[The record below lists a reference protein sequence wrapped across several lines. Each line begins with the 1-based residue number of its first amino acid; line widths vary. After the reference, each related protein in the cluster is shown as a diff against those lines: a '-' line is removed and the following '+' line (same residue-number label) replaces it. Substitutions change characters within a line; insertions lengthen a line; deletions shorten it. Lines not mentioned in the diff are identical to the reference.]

1 MELFNYQSPQESY
14 DAIVVGTGISGG
26 WAAKELCEKGLK
38 TLVLERGRDVK
49 HIQDYPTMNM
59 DPWDFE
65 NGGQLTREE
74 AARQEKQSRTGY
86 TTRKATSHFFVDD
99 IDHPYNETKRFDWM
113 RGYHVGGR
121 SIMWGKHSYRL
132 SETDFTANLKDG
144 VGVDWPIRYK
154 DLAPWYSHVEKFIG
168 VSGENLGLE
177 QLPDGEFLPV
187 MDMNCAEDHLK
198 KSIAKNYKDRVLT
211 MGRVAHITEGTKPG
225 LGRSK
230 CQYRNRCS
238 RGCPYGAY
246 FSSNSSTLPTAEATG
261 NMTLR
266 PNSVVHEVMYDKDT
280 QKATGVRVIDA
291 LTNQTY
297 EYKAKVIFLC
307 ASAIASTSILMQSKS
322 DRFPEG
328 MGNDSGEL
336 GHNIMDH
343 HFRVGAQGVLDDY
356 QDKYFKGRRPNGI
369 YMPRF
374 RNLGGDTD
382 SKDFIRGYGYQGGGG
397 RDDWSEYVREASHGV
412 GLNKKII
419 EPGKWQMGMLAFGE
433 CLPYHENKMTLDYE
447 KTDKW
452 GLPTVTFDAEFKEN
466 ELAMRKD
473 MMAQAVEMLETAGF
487 KEVSTYDDIGAPG
500 LGIHEMGTAR
510 MGRDPKTSVLN
521 GNNQIHAVKNV
532 YVTDGAAMT
541 SAGCQNPSL
550 TYMALTA
557 RAANHAVSE
566 LNKQNL

>member
-1 MELFNYQSPQESY
+1 
-14 DAIVVGTGISGG
+14 
-26 WAAKELCEKGLK
+26 
-38 TLVLERGRDVK
+38 
-49 HIQDYPTMNM
+49 MNM

-238 RGCPYGAY
+238 RGCRYGAY

-266 PNSVVHEVMYDKDT
+266 PNSVVHEVMYDKNT

-291 LTNQTY
+291 LTTLGSSLGQSSSSSMWSRY
-297 EYKAKVIFLC
+297 
-307 ASAIASTSILMQSKS
+307 SSTSTRSSSEAVMRPRTEMPAECTVSRL
-322 DRFPEG
+322 PE
-328 MGNDSGEL
+328 
-336 GHNIMDH
+336 
-343 HFRVGAQGVLDDY
+343 
-356 QDKYFKGRRPNGI
+356 
-369 YMPRF
+369 
-374 RNLGGDTD
+374 
-382 SKDFIRGYGYQGGGG
+382 
-397 RDDWSEYVREASHGV
+397 
-412 GLNKKII
+412 
-419 EPGKWQMGMLAFGE
+419 
-433 CLPYHENKMTLDYE
+433 
-447 KTDKW
+447 
-452 GLPTVTFDAEFKEN
+452 
-466 ELAMRKD
+466 
-473 MMAQAVEMLETAGF
+473 
-487 KEVSTYDDIGAPG
+487 
-500 LGIHEMGTAR
+500 
-510 MGRDPKTSVLN
+510 TS
-521 GNNQIHAVKNV
+521 
-532 YVTDGAAMT
+532 
-541 SAGCQNPSL
+541 GCQSARSLPSA
-550 TYMALTA
+550 TS
-557 RAANHAVSE
+557 R
-566 LNKQNL
+566 